1 MARVFVLRAYGD
13 FVIMLQCLLLSEHKQ
28 AYTLIVSEHL
38 RPLYTAIEK
47 VISTKFLNV
56 EFHDFGI
63 KKAQLSLFTNKH
75 LFSRNTLNEV
85 AKIKTFLQASLN
97 NKEVDYLEQNKRK
110 FLFELLTAH
119 NFKSIFNSNLIYDAY
134 SSFFK
139 SLKDEIV
146 YKPESIKNVLIFPD
160 SRLLK
165 KNIPNALLLQLK
177 ERLTQRGY
185 QCTVALFMQ
194 KENIN
199 DKVYKNF
206 DELLQLIQ
214 CADYIIGADSL
225 PIHIAQLLNKPHYI
239 FYSPSLTKNFIT
251 PFAKNSQSF
260 GNFRNYTIP
269 LINEQC

>member
-1 MARVFVLRAYGD
+1 MARVFVIRAYGD
-13 FVIMLQCLLLSEHKQ
+13 FVIMLRCLLLSEYKQ

-47 VISTKFLNV
+47 VINTTSLNV

-75 LFSRNTLNEV
+75 LLSQNTFNEV
-85 AKIKTFLQASLN
+85 AKIKTFLQSSSN

-119 NFKSIFNSNLIYDAY
+119 KFKSIFNTNLIYDAY
-134 SSFFK
+134 SLFFK
-139 SLKDEIV
+139 SLNEEID
-146 YKPESIKNVLIFPD
+146 YKPENIKNVLIFPD

-177 ERLTQRGY
+177 ERLILRGY

-194 KENIN
+194 KENAD
-199 DKVYKNF
+199 DKVYENF
-206 DELLQLIQ
+206 DDLLQFIQ

-239 FYSPSLTKNFIT
+239 LYSPSLTKNFIT
-251 PFAKNSQSF
+251 PFAKNSKSF